1 MNAASPAN
9 RTACSRMYGV
19 NGTAGKRTGG
29 KVLGNVIVSPS
40 KCRPVAADIARPP
53 RSVGAEYAL
62 DRSPDDAPGHRP
74 GSSDRGD
81 DGRRRAAH
89 ARRRQR
95 SAQGGPMTSDV
106 LSTW

>member
-40 KCRPVAADIARPP
+40 KCRRVAVDIARPP
-53 RSVGAEYAL
+53 RSVGEEYAL
-62 DRSPDDAPGHRP
+62 DVLEMNGAWSPVRIIRSGGRPATTRWRMLDDDSVQRKE
-74 GSSDRGD
+74 DR
-81 DGRRRAAH
+81 
-89 ARRRQR
+89 
-95 SAQGGPMTSDV
+95 
-106 LSTW
+106 

>member
-40 KCRPVAADIARPP
+40 KCRRVAADIARPP
-53 RSVGAEYAL
+53 RSVGEEYAL
-62 DRSPDDAPGHRP
+62 DRSPA
-74 GSSDRGD
+74 
-81 DGRRRAAH
+81 DGRLVTGQDHPIGGTTAVVVWRMIDGGGV
-89 ARRRQR
+89 QR
-95 SAQGGPMTSDV
+95 KEDR
-106 LSTW
+106 